1 MSYRD
6 NRLDP
11 KLDIVGTQ
19 EHQQDMILDGE
30 PLQYG
35 AIIRSGVG
43 ATASGNTITGLF
55 DITPSSYGHY
65 IQLDGA
71 NAGLYRITTVNSST
85 SVSIDENLVYDND
98 VVWSERTPYSI
109 QDDINYIRTDRSNIK
124 GTDYYAPLPTY
135 IRPTNTIN
143 QIPVNLSNIANKT
156 TDSKVFILN
165 RKFENQQV
173 TVGQRYVTISDLGN
187 LKHSD
192 NIDLTGIPVIEDGYA
207 LSIYYVDILD
217 QNNDYIY
224 VQDGYSTRRIFGIT
238 SSANSASPDSISI
251 YFYYSIPGEAI
262 STTHPYY
269 WELTQTQTIN
279 LYYPYRERLDLLDEN
294 AFRSVTSNAVLNSV
308 DGYGITQQEHS
319 KLRQLI
325 HFIDEGP
332 AEGFTTGAFKETIG
346 GVFPTQEIWWENISK
361 TNKIVQIDIVRNNKM
376 QPITIDWK
384 MYSSGVQVSRIID
397 SIQYNGI
404 FETSRTRSIE

>member
-1 MSYRD
+1 MAYRD

-19 EHQQDMILDGE
+19 EHQQNLDVADE

-35 AIIRSGVG
+35 SVLNSGFNANV
-43 ATASGNTITGLF
+43 SNHSITGLSS
-55 DITPSSYGHY
+55 ITSNSIGNY
-65 IQLDGA
+65 IQIGGV
-71 NAGLYRITTVNSST
+71 NQGIYRITSVISPSQITVAETLSNDI
-85 SVSIDENLVYDND
+85 SVS
-98 VVWSERTPYSI
+98 WSERTPYSI
-109 QDDINYIRTDRSNIK
+109 QDDINYIRTDRANIK
-124 GTDYYAPLPTY
+124 GTDYYSHVPTY
-135 IRPTNTIN
+135 TRPTNTTS
-143 QIPVNLSNIANKT
+143 QIPASLSNIANKT
-156 TDSKVFILN
+156 TDAKAFIFN

-173 TVGQRYVTISDLGN
+173 TTGQRYITISDPGN

-192 NIDLTGIPVIEDGYA
+192 NIDLTGIPVVEDGYT
-207 LSIYYVDILD
+207 LSTYYVDVLD
-217 QNNDYIY
+217 QNGDYIY
-224 VQDGYSTRRIFGIT
+224 VQDGYFTRRIFGIT
-238 SSANSASPDSISI
+238 SSNNSISPDSISI

-269 WELTQTQTIN
+269 WELAQTQTIN

-294 AFRSVTSNAVLNSV
+294 AFRAVTSNAVLNSV

-325 HFIDEGP
+325 HFIDDGP
-332 AEGFTTGAFKETIG
+332 AEGFITGAFKETIG
-346 GVFPTQEIWWENISK
+346 GAFPTQEIWWENISK
-361 TNKIVQIDIVRNNKM
+361 TNKIVQIDIVRNSKM
-376 QPITIDWK
+376 QPVTIDWK
-384 MYSSGVQVSRIID
+384 MYSGGVQVSRVTD